1 MICHYKP
8 FPVISTE
15 RLVLR
20 QTESSDAFDVFKMRN
35 HPDMHLYTDSIPDE
49 TIDQTYQYLKRIETG
64 IEANKFIFWAIELKK
79 TRRVIGTISL
89 WNFNYELNSAEFGY
103 GLHPDFHH
111 CGYMSEAIKTIL
123 NYGFNEMKLSM
134 IEAYTETDNFPSVKL
149 LNRLGFVNHGSV
161 IDHGQVKERDFIM
174 QIYQIKPKNA

>member
-1 MICHYKP
+1 MICHFKP

-64 IEANKFIFWAIELKK
+64 SWSIEYIKPSFKVLHYPTKRAFEL
-79 TRRVIGTISL
+79 IGT
-89 WNFNYELNSAEFGY
+89 E
-103 GLHPDFHH
+103 
-111 CGYMSEAIKTIL
+111 MQSE
-123 NYGFNEMKLSM
+123 NEN
-134 IEAYTETDNFPSVKL
+134 E
-149 LNRLGFVNHGSV
+149 
-161 IDHGQVKERDFIM
+161 
-174 QIYQIKPKNA
+174 